1 MGAALFRLSGFP
13 RSSAR
18 SLQGGTAE
26 QEDQTARQGVQK
38 KEKDTWLLLVTA
50 LSTDLA
56 ASLVPAA
63 ASCRVR

>member
-13 RSSAR
+13 RSGAR
-18 SLQGGTAE
+18 SLQGGTTE
-26 QEDQTARQGVQK
+26 QEDQKARQGVQK
-38 KEKDTWLLLVTA
+38 KEKDMLLLTVTE

-56 ASLVPAA
+56 SSLVPTA